1 MAACTCDR
9 NNQNNFMT
17 NYNEPLPLRYF
28 ISPTTSFEE
37 AVARTQVIAAQW
49 INYGATCQKLIEGHL
64 ETVQASALTTA
75 EKIRRHSLEAAFL
88 QAPAKAET
96 IELS

>member
-1 MAACTCDR
+1 
-9 NNQNNFMT
+9 MT
-17 NYNEPLPLRYF
+17 KENEPLPLRYF
-28 ISPTTSFEE
+28 ISPPASFEE

-49 INYGATCQKLIEGHL
+49 FHYGTTCQKLIEGHL
-64 ETVQASALTTA
+64 ETIQASALTTMD
-75 EKIRRHSLEAAFL
+75 KVRRHSLEAAFL

>member
-1 MAACTCDR
+1 
-9 NNQNNFMT
+9 MT
-17 NYNEPLPLRYF
+17 KDNDPLPLRYF
-28 ISPTTSFEE
+28 ISPTASFEE

-49 INYGATCQKLIEGHL
+49 INYGATCQKLFESHL

-75 EKIRRHSLEAAFL
+75 DKIRRHSLEAAFL

>member
-1 MAACTCDR
+1 
-9 NNQNNFMT
+9 MT
-17 NYNEPLPLRYF
+17 KDNDPLPLRYF
-28 ISPTTSFEE
+28 ISPTASFEE

-49 INYGATCQKLIEGHL
+49 INYGATCQKLIENHF

>member
-1 MAACTCDR
+1 
-9 NNQNNFMT
+9 MT
-17 NYNEPLPLRYF
+17 KEKESLPLRYF
-28 ISPTTSFEE
+28 VSPTASFEE

-49 INYGATCQKLIEGHL
+49 INYGTTCQKLIESHL
-64 ETVQASALTTA
+64 ETIQASALTTM